1 MPEASPPA
9 AAAEAAQRVSAAKAA
24 HGVPAGGAA
33 QAGAGGVRAGLSAS
47 HTQLLMDAEES
58 RRRGFSPDEEVV
70 MPVPVWSD
78 SDED

>member
-1 MPEASPPA
+1 MPEAPPPA
-9 AAAEAAQRVSAAKAA
+9 AAAEVEQRVSSAEAAQ
-24 HGVPAGGAA
+24 GVPAGGAA
-33 QAGAGGVRAGLSAS
+33 QRGAGGLSAS

>member
-1 MPEASPPA
+1 MPEAPPPA
-9 AAAEAAQRVSAAKAA
+9 AAAEVEQRVSAAEAA
-24 HGVPAGGAA
+24 QGVPAGGAA
-33 QAGAGGVRAGLSAS
+33 QRGAGGLSAS

>member
-9 AAAEAAQRVSAAKAA
+9 AAAEAAQRVSVAKAA

-33 QAGAGGVRAGLSAS
+33 QAGAGGVTAGLSAS

-58 RRRGFSPDEEVV
+58 RRRGFAPDEEVV